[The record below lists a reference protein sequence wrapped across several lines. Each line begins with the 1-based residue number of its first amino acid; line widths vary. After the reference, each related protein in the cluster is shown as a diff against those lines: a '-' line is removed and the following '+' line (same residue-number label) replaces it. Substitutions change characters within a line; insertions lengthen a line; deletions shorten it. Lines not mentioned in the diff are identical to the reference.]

1 MLATLVLL
9 TSLTEFMAQQVTERL
24 GAGVDREPQ
33 QETYQG
39 HSIRF
44 THQYWR
50 IQTDSI
56 CADRQQ
62 QPDYAPCRQQ
72 ALALFTDYCQRLSRG
87 SPEEQESPRRAMYC
101 AAAESSTTA
110 VSAAEPTAPIA
121 DPTPATPEI
130 ELQRGRR
137 ECNRLRFKA
146 MLSDDPALRQQRDQV
161 CAEQPQ
167 KGGVFSNCI
176 IATW

>member
-33 QETYQG
+33 QEQETYQG

-87 SPEEQESPRRAMYC
+87 SSEERESPRRAMYC
-101 AAAESSTTA
+101 AAAESPTSG

-121 DPTPATPEI
+121 DPTPATPEV

-146 MLSDDPALRQQRDQV
+146 MLSDDPALRQQRDRV

-167 KGGVFSNCI
+167 
-176 IATW
+176 

>member
-1 MLATLVLL
+1 MLATLILL
-9 TSLTEFMAQQVTERL
+9 TSLTEFMAQQVT
-24 GAGVDREPQ
+24 DRVGEGMDRDPHPE

-50 IQTDSI
+50 IQPDSI
-56 CADRQQ
+56 CADRQLK
-62 QPDYAPCRQQ
+62 PDYAPCRQQ
-72 ALALFTDYCQRLSRG
+72 AVALFTDYCQRLSTG

-101 AAAESSTTA
+101 AAIESSTTA
-110 VSAAEPTAPIA
+110 TSAAVPTDPVA
-121 DPTPATPEI
+121 DPTPATPEV

-161 CAEQPQ
+161 CAEQPR
-167 KGGVFSNCI
+167 
-176 IATW
+176 

>member
-9 TSLTEFMAQQVTERL
+9 TSLTEFMAQQVADRVGE
-24 GAGVDREPQ
+24 GMDREPHPE

-39 HSIRF
+39 HSIHF
-44 THQYWR
+44 IHQYWR
-50 IQTDSI
+50 IQPDSI

-62 QPDYAPCRQQ
+62 EPDYAPCRQQ
-72 ALALFTDYCQRLSRG
+72 AVALFSERCQSLSRG
-87 SPEEQESPRRAMYC
+87 SPDEQESPQRAMYC
-101 AAAESSTTA
+101 AAIEPPTA
-110 VSAAEPTAPIA
+110 DISAAEPTDSVAGLA
-121 DPTPATPEI
+121 PATPEV

-161 CAEQPQ
+161 CAEQPR
-167 KGGVFSNCI
+167 
-176 IATW
+176 